1 MNTIAI
7 IRKIKE
13 LSQVP
18 EDQLQWLVDQS
29 EQFSLKQGEK
39 LFRAGD
45 PVDRMLVILSGSFS
59 IQIQQAGQFRLVSKV
74 EAPVVTGL
82 LPYSRAKEAVAY
94 AVANTDSEILALGRD
109 KFHDMIIGKE
119 DLTTALVHI
128 MSSRIRDFTRQEQIN
143 DKMASLGKLSAGLAH
158 ELNNPSSAVVR
169 SAQILNKHLRLLP
182 EKFKD
187 VIKIRATDEEI
198 DFVNHLVF
206 SKADKGKQILSMLD
220 KSSREDEILDW
231 MDDNEIEEA
240 EEITESFVDFGF
252 GEEDLEEIKN
262 KLRQEDIG
270 PVIHWVGQVLTT
282 EKLVT
287 EIEDAARRIHDLV
300 SSIKSYTHMDQAP
313 EKTSEDIHKGIENTL
328 TMLNH
333 KIRKSNISIEKKYDQ
348 DLPRAKFLI
357 SEMNQVWT
365 NLIDNAID
373 AMESSEQKVLTIKTS
388 QNGPFINVDIS
399 DTGSGIP
406 DEIKNKIFD
415 PFFTT
420 KAVGKGTGIGLE
432 VVHQIVTR
440 QHYGSV
446 DVESSPG
453 HTTFKV
459 CFPIEQ

>member
-1 MNTIAI
+1 MNTIAV
-7 IRKIKE
+7 IRKIEE

-109 KFHDMIIGKE
+109 KFHDMIMGKE

-182 EKFKD
+182 ARFKD
-187 VIKIRATDEEI
+187 VIKIRASDEDI
-198 DFVNHLVF
+198 DMINNLVF
-206 SKADKGKQILSMLD
+206 SKANKGKKVLTMLE
-220 KSSREDEILDW
+220 KSSLEDDLLDW
-231 MDDNEIEEA
+231 MEDHNIEDA
-240 EEITESFVDFGF
+240 EEIAENLVDFGF
-252 GEEDLEEIKN
+252 GEEELDEISGILREEDLS
-262 KLRQEDIG
+262 

-287 EIEDAARRIHDLV
+287 EIEDAAKRIHNLV

-313 EKTSEDIHKGIENTL
+313 VKTREDIHKGIENTL

-333 KIRKSNISIEKKYDQ
+333 KIRKGNISVEKQYDQ
-348 DLPRAKFLI
+348 ELPAAKFLI

-373 AMESSEQKVLTIKTS
+373 AMEDSEKKVLTIKTS
-388 QNGPFINVDIS
+388 HNGPFINVDIT

-446 DVESSPG
+446 EVESKPG
-453 HTTFKV
+453 NTTFKI